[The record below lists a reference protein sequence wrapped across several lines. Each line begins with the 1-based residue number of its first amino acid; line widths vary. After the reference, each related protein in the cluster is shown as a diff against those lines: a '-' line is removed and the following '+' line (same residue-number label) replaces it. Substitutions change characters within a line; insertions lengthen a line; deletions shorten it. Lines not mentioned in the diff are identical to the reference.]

1 MTINP
6 SPFDIS
12 ALNTENQ
19 IKDSMFGN
27 IESLGDLISAIIP
40 YIFGLSGIILL
51 LMIVMS
57 GFQML
62 TSAGDPKAMESAQKR
77 LTGALI
83 GFIIIFTAYWIVQ
96 FIGRM
101 LGIDAITNIF
111 GK

>member
-1 MTINP
+1 MKINP

-12 ALNTENQ
+12 ALNEENQ
-19 IKDSMFGN
+19 IGKGN
-27 IESLGDLISAIIP
+27 IKSLGDLISALIP
-40 YIFGLSGIILL
+40 YIFGISGIILL

-83 GFIIIFTAYWIVQ
+83 GFIIIFMAYWIVQ

-101 LGIDAITNIF
+101 LGIDQIENIF